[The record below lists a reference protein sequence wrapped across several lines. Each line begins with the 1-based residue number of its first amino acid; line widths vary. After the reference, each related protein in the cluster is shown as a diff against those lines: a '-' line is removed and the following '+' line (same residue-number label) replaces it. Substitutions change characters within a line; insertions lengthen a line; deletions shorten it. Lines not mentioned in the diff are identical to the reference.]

1 MLGDPPPAPRR
12 WVRSAGIA
20 SDGMDPGS
28 PASARITWRSLT
40 GIESELAPLGALE
53 ILGSGEVAP
62 WRQFRWHRGQAH
74 YSGLYWSATT
84 GGHVAYESR
93 LELARML
100 LADFA
105 PRVGWIVAQPF
116 LVEAVVAGQPRRHV
130 PDIALIDGAGAI
142 TIVNVKAPDRIS
154 DPKVAAT
161 FAWAGRVFGARG
173 WQHEVWTGAPE
184 VLLGNVRFLA
194 GYRRRDRFDAQVL
207 DAVMAMADDGDTIDD
222 LERRCHGI
230 GPAESVRPALLHLLW
245 SGRLRTD
252 LSTVLSDHCALE
264 RAA

>member
-1 MLGDPPPAPRR
+1 MG
-12 WVRSAGIA
+12 
-20 SDGMDPGS
+20 PGS
-28 PASARITWRSLT
+28 PASARITWRSLA
-40 GIESELAPLGALE
+40 GIESELAPAGALA
-53 ILGSGEVAP
+53 ILRSGDLAP

-105 PRVGWIVAQPF
+105 PQVCWIVAQPF

-130 PDIALIDGAGAI
+130 PDIALIDRSGAI
-142 TIVNVKAPDRIS
+142 TIVNVKPPDRIG

-161 FAWAGRVFGARG
+161 FAWAGHVFGARG

-194 GYRRRDRFDAQVL
+194 GYRRRDRFDAQLL
-207 DAVMAMADDGDTIDD
+207 DAVMAMADDGDTIGD
-222 LERRCHGI
+222 LDRRCRRL
-230 GPAESVRPALLHLLW
+230 GPAEVVRPALLHLLW
-245 SGRLRTD
+245 WDRLRTD

>member
-1 MLGDPPPAPRR
+1 M
-12 WVRSAGIA
+12 
-20 SDGMDPGS
+20 
-28 PASARITWRSLT
+28 T
-40 GIESELAPLGALE
+40 GIESELAPVGALE
-53 ILGSGEVAP
+53 ILGGGEVAP

-105 PRVGWIVAQPF
+105 PQVGWIVAQPF
-116 LVEAVVAGQPRRHV
+116 LVEAVVAGQTRRHV
-130 PDIALIDGAGAI
+130 PDIALIDRVGAI
-142 TIVNVKAPDRIS
+142 TIVNVKPPDRVS
-154 DPKVAAT
+154 DPKVVAT

-194 GYRRRDRFDAQVL
+194 GYRRRDRFDAPLL
-207 DAVMAMADDGDTIDD
+207 DAVMAMADDRDTIGD
-222 LERRCHGI
+222 LERRCRRL
-230 GPAESVRPALLHLLW
+230 GPAEVVRPALLHLLW
-245 SGRLRTD
+245 SDRLRTD

>member
-1 MLGDPPPAPRR
+1 M
-12 WVRSAGIA
+12 
-20 SDGMDPGS
+20 
-28 PASARITWRSLT
+28 T
-40 GIESELAPLGALE
+40 GIESELSPSGALE
-53 ILGSGEVAP
+53 ALRSGEVAP

-105 PRVGWIVAQPF
+105 PDVCWIVAQPF
-116 LVEAVVAGQPRRHV
+116 LVEALVAGQARRHV
-130 PDIALIDGAGAI
+130 PDIALIDCSGGI
-142 TIVNVKAPDRIS
+142 TIVNVKPPDRIG

-161 FAWAGRVFGARG
+161 FAWARRVFGTRG

-194 GYRRRDRFDAQVL
+194 GYRRSDRFDAQL
-207 DAVMAMADDGDTIDD
+207 LEAVMAMADEGNTIGDLD
-222 LERRCHGI
+222 RRCRRI
-230 GPAESVRPALLHLLW
+230 RPAEVVRPALLHLLW
-245 SGRLRTD
+245 SSRLRTD

>member
-1 MLGDPPPAPRR
+1 
-12 WVRSAGIA
+12 
-20 SDGMDPGS
+20 MDPAS

-40 GIESELAPLGALE
+40 GIESELAPVGALE
-53 ILGSGEVAP
+53 ILRSGEVAP

-84 GGHVAYESR
+84 AGHVAYESR

-100 LADFA
+100 LADLA
-105 PRVGWIVAQPF
+105 PQVAWIVAQPF
-116 LVEAVVAGQPRRHV
+116 LVEALVAGQVRRHV
-130 PDIALIDGAGAI
+130 PDIALIDRAGGI
-142 TIVNVKAPDRIS
+142 TIVNVKPPDRIG

-184 VLLGNVRFLA
+184 MVLTNVRFLA
-194 GYRRRDRFDAQVL
+194 GYRRSDRFDAQLL
-207 DAVMAMADDGDTIDD
+207 DAVMAMADDGDTIGD
-222 LERRCHGI
+222 LDRRCRPI
-230 GPAESVRPALLHLLW
+230 GPAEVVRPALLHLLW

>member
-1 MLGDPPPAPRR
+1 M
-12 WVRSAGIA
+12 
-20 SDGMDPGS
+20 
-28 PASARITWRSLT
+28 T
-40 GIESELAPLGALE
+40 GIESELAQNGAVEVLH
-53 ILGSGEVAP
+53 SGEVAP

-105 PRVGWIVAQPF
+105 PQVGWIVAQPF

-130 PDIALIDGAGAI
+130 PDIALIDRAGAI
-142 TIVNVKAPDRIS
+142 TIVNVKPPDRIG

-161 FAWAGRVFGARG
+161 FAWAGHAFGARG

-194 GYRRRDRFDAQVL
+194 GYRRRDRFDAQLL
-207 DAVMAMADDGDTIDD
+207 DAVLAMADEGDTIGD
-222 LERRCHGI
+222 LDRRCHGI
-230 GPAESVRPALLHLLW
+230 GPAAVVRPALLHLLW

-252 LSTVLSDHCALE
+252 LSIVLSNQNPLE